1 MQPFFKND
9 GKLIWYIIS
18 YHNVIANWPIQE
30 SLVLICYE
38 MDNQQ
43 TCFGGNN
50 NRKRCWKVENLEK
63 LAVENRK
70 SKWHPKKW
78 TAAMEKHLF
87 FSEKKLK
94 WTELMSWVAC
104 YVLLMLW
111 KSPGEIFHSEFG
123 RVRNCPVFKHIQIS
137 LGDMGIPPISCEKKL
152 EHDDTPWFGVV
163 LCSNTPLPSG
173 YFT

>member
-1 MQPFFKND
+1 LKTENQSDIRKNGRLRWKNICFF
-9 GKLIWYIIS
+9 
-18 YHNVIANWPIQE
+18 
-30 SLVLICYE
+30 
-38 MDNQQ
+38 
-43 TCFGGNN
+43 
-50 NRKRCWKVENLEK
+50 R
-63 LAVENRK
+63 
-70 SKWHPKKW
+70 
-78 TAAMEKHLF
+78 
-87 FSEKKLK
+87 KKLK